1 MAEKRATKAKAGSRA
16 KTKAAGAKSKSAPSK
31 AKVAGPKPASDPKP
45 MKEQAGEPG
54 LRGREVEPGAE
65 GPVLERGDLFFF
77 YRPDVDEAAPQG
89 LVDVRRFHVVLRP
102 EGGDGLR
109 LITVGRK
116 TLPEAADEGRSHW
129 AFVDRIFDAPDA
141 LREALAGS
149 TYETE
154 TVGERTLPEARP
166 AGEGSY
172 ALVRH
177 GRSTI
182 LAYALA
188 VPEEPG
194 EVQRA
199 FHIEREGRFAL
210 AVKNPEAGSPAGV
223 GLEEDRRVEFPEE
236 LQNRFGSRRWSPVD
250 PPAFLDHE
258 GAELVLIGGRE
269 AAEDLGVD
277 LELDAEPRDEDDA
290 EVFRELH
297 LDKSDRTIRPLFEG
311 DWS

>member
-1 MAEKRATKAKAGSRA
+1 MAEKRATKSKAGVGTKAKSTAEGPKKAKAA
-16 KTKAAGAKSKSAPSK
+16 LKPKAQAGLDL
-31 AKVAGPKPASDPKP
+31 KPT
-45 MKEQAGEPG
+45 KEQPGEPG
-54 LRGREVEPGAE
+54 LRGREVEPRDD

-77 YRPDVDEAAPQG
+77 YRPDVDESTPRG
-89 LVDVRRFHVVLRP
+89 LADVRRFHVVLRP

-116 TLPEAADEGRSHW
+116 MLPEAEEEGRSHW
-129 AFVDRIFDAPDA
+129 AFVDRVFDAPDA
-141 LREALAGS
+141 LREALSQA
-149 TYETE
+149 TYETD
-154 TVGERTLPEARP
+154 TLGERTLPEARP

-199 FHIEREGRFAL
+199 FHIEREGRFAI
-210 AVKNPEAGSPAGV
+210 AVKNPEAGSPAGL
-223 GLEEDRRVEFPEE
+223 GLEEDRRAEFPDD
-236 LQNRFGSRRWSPVD
+236 LQERFAGRRWSPVD

-269 AAEDLGVD
+269 AADELGVD
-277 LELDAEPRDEDDA
+277 LELDAEPRGEDDA
-290 EVFRELH
+290 EVFRDLH
-297 LDKSDRTIRPLFEG
+297 LDKSDRTIRPLFDG